1 MLPSSCMHQ
10 DCDETYS
17 LDFGIGLA
25 VDEGPEH
32 VSAKDV
38 LLALDYEQ
46 RVPKLRIFTVH
57 GLRIVPPA
65 SIQHM

>member
-1 MLPSSCMHQ
+1 MHQ
-10 DCDETYS
+10 DCDSTYS
-17 LDFGIGLA
+17 LDFSIGLA

-38 LLALDYEQ
+38 LLPLDYEQ
-46 RVPKLRIFTVH
+46 RMPELRIFTVH

-65 SIQHM
+65 SMQQM

>member
-1 MLPSSCMHQ
+1 MRQ
-10 DCDETYS
+10 GCDGTYS
-17 LDFGIGLA
+17 LDFGIGLT

-38 LLALDYEQ
+38 LLPPDYEQ
-46 RVPKLRIFTVH
+46 RMPELRIFTVH

-65 SIQHM
+65 SMQHM